1 MEESCQYIIYPSALV
16 SEESIL
22 GCDEWSATSAP
33 WLWWRGK
40 PSAAPTWSKRWKRES
55 WILALSTRTYC
66 GSLGRSIEEWWTSS
80 RAASHVSLSVRPGF
94 ASRPK
99 TTVTS
104 GPTSKQGLLFSDLE
118 SASSRTSKELQQPSH
133 PDTTPFSTMS
143 SATWKKWVTA
153 QRQDALVRRKSA
165 HLIDESVGL
174 SLAWPTPTPIHA
186 IRGNHDEPVE
196 NYQKRVKD
204 YEEGRAKGK
213 PGKSL
218 GVAVNLTS
226 ETAEGSP
233 RWATPTSRDWKD
245 RGPNTDYEAAAKKRR
260 LAGQVNW
267 PTPTVAEGGKVSNS
281 PNFGQ
286 KALSNH
292 PEIQGE
298 PDREVRAKPV
308 AGQPDP
314 EKRSTFGKSQGLLN
328 PAWVEQLMNFPVGWT
343 DCEAWA
349 TQSCQR

>member
-55 WILALSTRTYC
+55 WILALSTRTYS

-80 RAASHVSLSVRPGF
+80 RAASHANLSVRLGF

-118 SASSRTSKELQQPSH
+118 SASSRTSKESQQPSH
-133 PDTTPFSTMS
+133 PDTTPFCTMS
-143 SATWKKWVTA
+143 SATWKKWVTE

-196 NYQKRVKD
+196 NYHKRVKD

-349 TQSCQR
+349 TRSCQR

>member
-1 MEESCQYIIYPSALV
+1 M
-16 SEESIL
+16 
-22 GCDEWSATSAP
+22 
-33 WLWWRGK
+33 
-40 PSAAPTWSKRWKRES
+40 
-55 WILALSTRTYC
+55 
-66 GSLGRSIEEWWTSS
+66 
-80 RAASHVSLSVRPGF
+80 HPG
-94 ASRPK
+94 
-99 TTVTS
+99 TTLT
-104 GPTSKQGLLFSDLE
+104 
-118 SASSRTSKELQQPSH
+118 
-133 PDTTPFSTMS
+133 
-143 SATWKKWVTA
+143 
-153 QRQDALVRRKSA
+153 DAIRVN
-165 HLIDESVGL
+165 
-174 SLAWPTPTPIHA
+174 WPTPTPIHA

>member
-1 MEESCQYIIYPSALV
+1 MHPGTTLTDAIRVNWPTPRASTGGADVESRK
-16 SEESIL
+16 
-22 GCDEWSATSAP
+22 T
-33 WLWWRGK
+33 GK
-40 PSAAPTWSKRWKRES
+40 N
-55 WILALSTRTYC
+55 
-66 GSLGRSIEEWWTSS
+66 
-80 RAASHVSLSVRPGF
+80 
-94 ASRPK
+94 
-99 TTVTS
+99 
-104 GPTSKQGLLFSDLE
+104 
-118 SASSRTSKELQQPSH
+118 LQH
-133 PDTTPFSTMS
+133 
-143 SATWKKWVTA
+143 AVN
-153 QRQDALVRRKSA
+153 
-165 HLIDESVGL
+165 
-174 SLAWPTPTPIHA
+174 WPTPTPIHA

-349 TQSCQR
+349 TRSCQR